1 MYIDFSG
8 KELAVDLEEESTFMS
23 RHTGKE
29 LKRVRLGLIAHTP
42 RAHGKLLVSIKHAE
56 REGIDSTDGSGKVT
70 GSWKIADS
78 SFFLLGNESS
88 PEYYH
93 VIEIEE
99 AEEIKVDELMLND
112 LVLSPYFYEEEF
124 DCDDLSVKA
133 RVRVTPEQDLQLREL
148 IKASDYISVVRGGL
162 CDQPREMRFSRT
174 ILWSKHRDDIK
185 YELILVDRSY
195 DERDRPLS
203 RLFQPQM
210 SRMQETVA
218 IQAEMIEGMIAI
230 LQGKGLIK
238 AEEIEQMRSKA
249 ADRASD
255 RAREFFRVEDIDE
268 FSRPQ
273 PRITWD

>member
-8 KELAVDLEEESTFMS
+8 KELAVDLEEESTFTS
-23 RHTGKE
+23 KHTGKE

-99 AEEIKVDELMLND
+99 VEELKVDELALND
-112 LVLSPYFYEEEF
+112 LALSPYFYEEEF
-124 DCDDLSVKA
+124 DCDDLSIKA
-133 RVRVTPEQDLQLREL
+133 RVIVTQSQDRQLREM
-148 IKASDYISVVRGGL
+148 IEASDYISVVRGGL
-162 CDQPREMRFSRT
+162 CDLPREMRFSRT
-174 ILWSKHRDDIK
+174 ILWSRHKEGIK
-185 YELILVDRSY
+185 YELILVDKSY

-210 SRMQETVA
+210 SRMQEMVA
-218 IQAEMIEGMIAI
+218 IQAEMIEGMMAV
-230 LQGKGLIK
+230 LQEKGLID
-238 AEEIEQMRSKA
+238 AEEIERIRSKA
-249 ADRASD
+249 ASRASD
-255 RAREFFRVEDIDE
+255 QAREFFRVEDIDE